1 MQNGSDQGIVSF
13 FLCKFV
19 LSVNVS
25 ELLIYFILFVLYI
38 VRLVAEK
45 TEEYK
50 KEKRNFV
57 GFLKM
62 ESTFCYEK
70 SETEILFYL
79 IFYHF
84 PVFSHQPIVNCSKLL
99 FYHIL

>member
-50 KEKRNFV
+50 KEK
-57 GFLKM
+57 
-62 ESTFCYEK
+62 
-70 SETEILFYL
+70 
-79 IFYHF
+79 
-84 PVFSHQPIVNCSKLL
+84 
-99 FYHIL
+99 